1 MAKIRIT
8 PGVCGMTTV
17 VNVKQKEDKAFC
29 ITVES
34 QCETVKTLSAALPPL
49 TPRDAFKKITE
60 NPIYEAASSCLQHV
74 ACPVPCGILK
84 AFEVEAGVA
93 VAKNIHMEFVSEDEE
108 ES

>member
-1 MAKIRIT
+1 MA
-8 PGVCGMTTV
+8 TV
-17 VNVKQKEDKAFC
+17 VNVKQTEDKAFC

-60 NPIYEAASSCLQHV
+60 NPIYGAASSCLQHV

-93 VAKNIHMEFVSEDEE
+93 VARNIHMEFVSEEEE
-108 ES
+108 ESLETSDR